1 MRRGGLLAL
10 LQLHV
15 CWVTGTHLLVPNI
28 LGRLWLLI
36 DGMVSSTNRTV
47 TLVVHRLVMRCRLL
61 LRFGQDRVVHSLL
74 GLHLAVLVLV
84 LLHHHSVVRL
94 YVSASDLLLAT
105 LSNLGLILVS
115 ILQELEA
122 VTDLGLV
129 KAVRVVRWLRG
140 SRNSL
145 LAGSCR

>member
-1 MRRGGLLAL
+1 
-10 LQLHV
+10 
-15 CWVTGTHLLVPNI
+15 
-28 LGRLWLLI
+28 
-36 DGMVSSTNRTV
+36 MVSSTNRTV

-105 LSNLGLILVS
+105 LSNLSLILVS
-115 ILQELEA
+115 ILQEL
-122 VTDLGLV
+122 
-129 KAVRVVRWLRG
+129 
-140 SRNSL
+140 
-145 LAGSCR
+145 